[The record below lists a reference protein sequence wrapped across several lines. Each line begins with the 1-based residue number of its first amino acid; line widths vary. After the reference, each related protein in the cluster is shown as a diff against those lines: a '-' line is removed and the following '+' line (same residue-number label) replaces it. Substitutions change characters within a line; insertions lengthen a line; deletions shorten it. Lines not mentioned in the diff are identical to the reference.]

1 MIVCIW
7 LKVTYIV
14 TSPNNVTMSYIKQ
27 GFVKPL
33 KILNWIGSVFFC
45 LYLITTIGFLVF
57 IYCITSGLAMY
68 ALSIDAVCVDHTYIS
83 ALYFCLSAHILDP
96 ISFTDW
102 PFVVV
107 TSHVCYL
114 TPVLLFLF
122 QIACKW
128 WPVSV
133 EFIFTLSLWLSY
145 CCIVLIVLPNKTN
158 PPQNPSS
165 TYHTFSFFFLWVA

>member
-1 MIVCIW
+1 MAYDRLHLIEGNLHCH
-7 LKVTYIV
+7 L
-14 TSPNNVTMSYIKQ
+14 SKQ
-27 GFVKPL
+27 CHHVLYQAGFCKASEDFE
-33 KILNWIGSVFFC
+33 LNW
-45 LYLITTIGFLVF
+45 LGFLLPLSHHHHWF
-57 IYCITSGLAMY
+57 SGIHILCDFTMY
-68 ALSIDAVCVDHTYIS
+68 ALTIDAVCVDHTYIS

-158 PPQNPSS
+158 PPKTQ
-165 TYHTFSFFFLWVA
+165 TTCILLL